1 MLRVSALVEKLGI
14 PTASIIGS
22 GFLPQAKMVS
32 KGLGVPLAMGIYPG
46 PPMVDSEETLL
57 RKVEESV
64 APGLLQ
70 GLTTTA
76 HLGEQKG
83 KGADDE
89 PLPWD
94 VVIRG
99 GYDEVQDYFYQQL
112 WTDGLP
118 VTPPTRERVEAFL
131 SWTDRAPNE
140 VIRVL
145 PQEGREASIYSVAVN
160 GVMAGCRP
168 EYMPVLIA
176 LAEAIADP
184 NFRVED
190 AGSTPGWEPLIIV
203 NGPVVRHLDFNSGQ
217 GVMRV
222 GRRANTTIGRFLR
235 MYLRNICGYR
245 IPPGVGDKGSIAQT
259 FHVALAED
267 EASAIGAG
275 WSTFGEDCGFRRDDS
290 VVTVT
295 SVNCVSP
302 PVYSSGDRA
311 VDNVQQFVDVLGR
324 IYAYWCHSGVKRG
337 YWFPLIVVGP
347 SIAKVIAAEWSKDE
361 LRQYIWDRMKMPASL
376 MAHFAKQTGGWEMD
390 LHPLVAEGT
399 LPSYYAASDDPDRL
413 VPMIVRAGDI
423 GIVVAGDADRNQSR
437 GYMSNNTQGRRT
449 SKKIVLPK
457 DWEARI
463 AMRDTQRS

>member
-22 GFLPQAKMVS
+22 GFHQQAKMVS

-64 APGLLQ
+64 APGLLD
-70 GLTTTA
+70 GLTKSQRTDA
-76 HLGEQKG
+76 
-83 KGADDE
+83 GASGSDE
-89 PLPWD
+89 PSPWD
-94 VVIRG
+94 IVIRG
-99 GYDEVQDYFYQQL
+99 GYDDIQDYFYRQL

-131 SWTDRAPNE
+131 SWTDRRHDE
-140 VIRVL
+140 VIRIL
-145 PQEGREASIYSVAVN
+145 PQEGREASIYSIAVN
-160 GVMAGCRP
+160 GVMTGCRP
-168 EYMPVLIA
+168 EYMPVLVA
-176 LAEAIADP
+176 LVEAIADP

-190 AGSTPGWEPLIIV
+190 AGSTPGWEPLVII
-203 NGPVVRHLDFNSGQ
+203 NGPVIRQLDFNSGQ

-222 GRRANTTIGRFLR
+222 GRQANTTIGRFLR

-245 IPPGVGDKGSIAQT
+245 IPPGVGDKGSIAGT

-267 EASAIGAG
+267 EESAAAIG
-275 WSTFGEDCGFRRDDS
+275 WSTFGEDCGFSRNDS

-302 PVYSSGDRA
+302 PVYSSGDHA

-324 IYAYWCHSGVKRG
+324 MFAYWSQSGVKRG
-337 YWFPLIVVGP
+337 YWFPLIVIGP
-347 SIAKVIAAEWSKDE
+347 SIAKVIASEWSKDE
-361 LRQYIWDRMKMPASL
+361 VREFIWKRATISASL
-376 MAHFAKQTGGWEMD
+376 MAHFAKQTGGWTMNLRE
-390 LHPLVAEGT
+390 LVEEGT
-399 LPSYYAASDDPDRL
+399 LPGYYATSDDPERQ

-423 GIVVAGDADRNQSR
+423 GLVVAGDADRNQSR

-449 SKKIVLPK
+449 SKKIKLPA
-457 DWEARI
+457 DWESRI
-463 AMRDTQRS
+463 AKSGAQ